1 MRGRPTPG
9 KMVGGGD
16 VPMGKDLRTAKLA
29 TRLRLGL
36 GKRHAANRLV
46 KAKAARKSWGE
57 GLDGP
62 AAEPDRPTQ
71 PTADPGTG
79 VGNTIPQR
87 PHFGYDTER
96 AAYFRRK
103 PELLR
108 TIPGKFVV
116 FVGEEMVGPFADFP
130 SAIGAGLQRF
140 GRGPLYIKQI
150 LIEEPYIEIGTV
162 VDPPCR
168 S

>member
-1 MRGRPTPG
+1 
-9 KMVGGGD
+9 
-16 VPMGKDLRTAKLA
+16 MGKDLQSAKLA

-36 GKRHAANRLV
+36 GKRPAANRLV
-46 KAKAARKSWGE
+46 KAEGAWKSRGQ
-57 GLDGP
+57 GP
-62 AAEPDRPTQ
+62 AATTAEPDRPTQ
-71 PTADPGTG
+71 PAADPAAG
-79 VGNTIPQR
+79 VGNTMTQR
-87 PHFGYDTER
+87 PFVAYDTER

-116 FVGEEMVGPFADFP
+116 FVGEEMAGPFDDF
-130 SAIGAGLQRF
+130 STAISAGLQRF

-150 LIEEPYIEIGTV
+150 LVEEPYIEIGIAI
-162 VDPPCR
+162 DRCP